1 METKRFTKND
11 EGFVC
16 GHCGYEVTPLGY
28 TSRNHCPKCLWSL
41 HVDENPGDRA
51 AACLGPMRPER
62 TEPDPK
68 KGFVIYHR
76 CTRCGALRRNKAARD
91 DDRRLLIKLT
101 ASVGQSDESTLF

>member
-16 GHCGYEVTPLGY
+16 GHCGYEVPPLGY

-41 HVDENPGDRA
+41 HADENPGDRA
-51 AACLGPMRPER
+51 STCQGLMRPER
-62 TEPDPK
+62 SEPDPK

-76 CTRCGALRRNKAARD
+76 CTRCGAIRRNKAARD
-91 DDRRLLIKLT
+91 DDRKILIALT
-101 ASVGQSDESTLF
+101 AGADALK